1 MATVPV
7 AVPPSAPFSPRVAL
21 TPEAALATLGFVL
34 GGVVLGTCSGLVPGL
49 HANNVALLLAAAAAD
64 VPGPSRLVGA
74 AILAAGVVHT
84 FLDVVP
90 ALALGVPDPSMAAT
104 ALPGHRLVLDGR
116 GREAVRLSALG
127 SGLAVLLAVPLALPV
142 TGAMVVVY
150 PTLRAHLPL
159 ALGLV
164 VLLLVITERGVV
176 AMVGAAVAFTLAAL
190 LGWATLDID
199 PAAPLSVGGML
210 APLFA
215 GLFGAPV
222 LVESMGGNGVPPQDD
237 ARVTLSRRSVAGL
250 GLVGTVSGAIVG
262 YVPGVSSAVAAT
274 VSLLAVPGR
283 HGARGF
289 LVATS
294 GVNTANTVFAL
305 FALVAL
311 GSPRTGVLV
320 AFERSGAETDLALLL
335 PAVALAAVAG
345 FCLVL
350 LVGDRYL
357 EFVGRLDNTRLA
369 VGVLCLLVGISL
381 LFAGLVGVVV
391 FVVASLVG
399 LIPARFG
406 ARRVHLMGV
415 LIGPIVLG
423 L

>member
-1 MATVPV
+1 MLTVPNTALPV
-7 AVPPSAPFSPRVAL
+7 SAFPPRVAL
-21 TPEAALATLGFVL
+21 TPESTVATLGFVL
-34 GGVVLGTCSGLVPGL
+34 GGVLLGTCSGLVPGL
-49 HANNVALLLAAAAAD
+49 HANNVALLLAAVAAD
-64 VPGPSRLVGA
+64 VPGPPRLVGA
-74 AILAAGVVHT
+74 AVLAAGVVHT

-104 ALPGHRLVLDGR
+104 ALPGHRLVLEGR
-116 GREAVRLSALG
+116 GREAIRLSALG
-127 SGLAVLLAVPLALPV
+127 SGLAVVLAVPLALPV
-142 TGAMVVVY
+142 TGAMVAVY

-159 ALGLV
+159 ALALT
-164 VLLLVITERGVV
+164 VLLLVATEHGTRSTVGAVV
-176 AMVGAAVAFTLAAL
+176 AFCLAAV
-190 LGWATLDID
+190 LGWATLDLD
-199 PAAPLSVGGML
+199 PTAPLSVGGML

-222 LVESMGGNGVPPQDD
+222 LVDSLGGTGVPPQKD
-237 ARVTLSRRSVAGL
+237 ATVTLSRRSVAGL
-250 GLVGTVSGAIVG
+250 GFVGTLSGAVVG

-289 LVATS
+289 LVTTS

-320 AFERSGAETDLALLL
+320 AFERSGAETDLGLLL

-357 EFVGRLDNTRLA
+357 GIVGRLDNTRLA
-369 VGVLCLLVGISL
+369 ASVLGLLGVVSL
-381 LFAGLVGVVV
+381 SFAGLVGVVV

-399 LIPARFG
+399 LVPARFG

-415 LIGPIVLG
+415 LVGPLALG

>member
-1 MATVPV
+1 MDPVPV
-7 AVPPSAPFSPRVAL
+7 AVPLSAGPPRLAL
-21 TPEAALATLGFVL
+21 VPESTLATLGFVL
-34 GGVVLGTCSGLVPGL
+34 GGVALGTCSGLVPGL
-49 HANNVALLLAAAAAD
+49 HANNVALLLAAVAAD
-64 VPGPSRLVGA
+64 VPGPPRLVGA
-74 AILAAGVVHT
+74 AVLAAGVVHT

-104 ALPGHRLVLDGR
+104 ALPGHRLVLEGR

-142 TGAMVVVY
+142 TRGMVAAY

-164 VLLLVITERGVV
+164 VILLVLTERGWSATIGAVV
-176 AMVGAAVAFTLAAL
+176 AFSLAAL
-190 LGWATLDID
+190 LGWGTLDLD
-199 PAAPLSVGGML
+199 PAAPLAVGGML

-222 LVESMGGNGVPPQDD
+222 LVESMGGGGVPPQDD
-237 ARVTLSRRSVAGL
+237 ATVTLSGRSVAGL
-250 GLVGTVSGAIVG
+250 GFVGTTSGAIVG

-289 LVATS
+289 LVTTS
-294 GVNTANTVFAL
+294 GVNTANTIFAL

-320 AFERSGAETDLALLL
+320 AFERSGAPLDLALLL

-350 LVGDRYL
+350 LVGDPYL
-357 EFVGRLDNTRLA
+357 DLVGDLDNTRLA
-369 VGVLCLLVGISL
+369 VGVLCLLGVVSL
-381 LFAGLVGVVV
+381 LFAGLVGVLV
-391 FVVASLVG
+391 FLVASLVG

-415 LIGPIVLG
+415 LIGPLALG

>member
-1 MATVPV
+1 MHPVPV
-7 AVPPSAPFSPRVAL
+7 AVPLSAGHPRPVFA
-21 TPEAALATLGFVL
+21 PEAAMATLGFVL

-49 HANNVALLLAAAAAD
+49 HANNVALLLAAVAAD
-64 VPGPSRLVGA
+64 VPGPPRLVGA
-74 AILAAGVVHT
+74 AVLAAGVVHT

-104 ALPGHRLVLDGR
+104 ALPGHRLVLEGR

-142 TGAMVVVY
+142 TGAMVAAY
-150 PTLRAHLPL
+150 PTLRAHLPVAL
-159 ALGLV
+159 ALV
-164 VLLLVITERGVV
+164 ALLLVVTERGAL
-176 AMVGAAVAFTLAAL
+176 AMAGAAVAFVLAAT
-190 LGWATLDID
+190 LGWATLDLD
-199 PAAPLSVGGML
+199 PAAPLSVGGTL

-222 LVESMGGNGVPPQDD
+222 LVESMGGGGVPSQDD
-237 ARVTLSRRSVAGL
+237 ATVTLPGRSVAGL
-250 GLVGTVSGAIVG
+250 GFVGTLSGAVVG

-289 LVATS
+289 LVTTS
-294 GVNTANTVFAL
+294 GVNTANTIFAL

-320 AFERSGAETDLALLL
+320 AFERSGAPTDLALLL

-357 EFVGRLDNTRLA
+357 DVVGQLDNTRLA
-369 VGVLCLLVGISL
+369 VGVLLLLGTVST
-381 LFAGLVGVVV
+381 LFAGAVGVGV
-391 FVVASLVG
+391 FLVASLVG
-399 LIPARFG
+399 LVPARFG
-406 ARRVHLMGV
+406 SRRVHLMGV
-415 LIGPIVLG
+415 LIGPIALG

>member
-1 MATVPV
+1 MDPVPA
-7 AVPPSAPFSPRVAL
+7 AVPPRFAL
-21 TPEAALATLGFVL
+21 SPEATLATLGFVL

-49 HANNVALLLAAAAAD
+49 HANNVALLLAAVAAD
-64 VPGPSRLVGA
+64 VPGPPRLVGA
-74 AILAAGVVHT
+74 AVLAAGVVHT

-104 ALPGHRLVLDGR
+104 ALPGHRLVLEGR

-127 SGLAVLLAVPLALPV
+127 SGLAVLLAVPLALPI
-142 TGAMVVVY
+142 TRGMVAVY

-164 VLLLVITERGVV
+164 AVLLVVTERGGF
-176 AMVGAAVAFTLAAL
+176 AMVGAVAAFSLAAL
-190 LGWATLDID
+190 LGWATLDLD
-199 PAAPLSVGGML
+199 PSAPLSVGGML

-222 LVESMGGNGVPPQDD
+222 LVESVGGGGVPPQDD
-237 ARVTLSRRSVAGL
+237 ATVTLPGSSIAGL
-250 GLVGTVSGAIVG
+250 GFVGTLSGAIVG

-274 VSLLAVPGR
+274 VSLLTTPGR

-289 LVATS
+289 LVTTS
-294 GVNTANTVFAL
+294 GVNTSNTIFAL

-320 AFERSGAETDLALLL
+320 AFERSGAPIDLAFLL
-335 PAVALAAVAG
+335 PAVGLAAIAG

-357 EFVGRLDNTRLA
+357 DLVGNVDNTRLA
-369 VGVLCLLVGISL
+369 AGVLCLLAGVSL
-381 LFAGLVGVVV
+381 LFAGVVGVLV
-391 FVVASLVG
+391 FLVASLVG
-399 LIPARFG
+399 LVPARFG

-415 LIGPIVLG
+415 LYPLILWP
-423 L
+423 

>member
-1 MATVPV
+1 MVPV
-7 AVPPSAPFSPRVAL
+7 PVVAPVTWFPPRLAFDPGS
-21 TPEAALATLGFVL
+21 TLATLGFVL
-34 GGVVLGTCSGLVPGL
+34 GGVALGTCSGLVPGL
-49 HANNVALLLAAAAAD
+49 HANNVALLLAAVAAD
-64 VPGPSRLVGA
+64 VPGPPRLVGA
-74 AILAAGVVHT
+74 AVLAAGVVHT

-90 ALALGVPDPSMAAT
+90 ALALGVPDPAMAAT
-104 ALPGHRLVLDGR
+104 ALPGHRLVLEGR

-127 SGLAVLLAVPLALPV
+127 SGLAVLFAVPLAIPV
-142 TGAMVVVY
+142 TRGMVAVY
-150 PTLRAHLPL
+150 PVLRAHLPL
-159 ALGLV
+159 ALGLLA
-164 VLLLVITERGVV
+164 LLLVLTEHGRV
-176 AMVGAAVAFTLAAL
+176 AMVGAAVAFALAAM
-190 LGWATLDID
+190 LGWATLDLA
-199 PAAPLSVGGML
+199 PTAPLSVGGML

-222 LVESMGGNGVPPQDD
+222 LVESMGGGGVPPQDD
-237 ARVTLSRRSVAGL
+237 ATVTLPGRAVGGL
-250 GLVGTVSGAIVG
+250 GFVGTLSGAVVG
-262 YVPGVSSAVAAT
+262 YVPGVSAAVAAT

-320 AFERSGAETDLALLL
+320 AFERSGAPTDLPLLL

-357 EFVGRLDNTRLA
+357 DLVGRLDNTRLA
-369 VGVLCLLVGISL
+369 AGVLCLLAVVSL
-381 LFAGLVGVVV
+381 LFAGAVGVIV
-391 FVVASLVG
+391 FAVASLVG
-399 LIPARFG
+399 LVPARFG

-415 LIGPIVLG
+415 LIGPLALG
-423 L
+423 A

>member
-1 MATVPV
+1 MNPVPA
-7 AVPPSAPFSPRVAL
+7 AVPSRFAL
-21 TPEAALATLGFVL
+21 SPEATLATLGFVL
-34 GGVVLGTCSGLVPGL
+34 GGVALGTCSGLVPGL
-49 HANNVALLLAAAAAD
+49 HANNVALLLAAVAAD
-64 VPGPSRLVGA
+64 VPGPPRLVGA
-74 AILAAGVVHT
+74 AVLAAGVVHT

-104 ALPGHRLVLDGR
+104 ALPGHRLVLEGR

-127 SGLAVLLAVPLALPV
+127 SGLAVLLAVPLSIPV
-142 TGAMVVVY
+142 TRGMVAVY
-150 PTLRAHLPL
+150 PILRAHLPL

-164 VLLLVITERGVV
+164 TVLLVLTERGWL
-176 AMVGAAVAFTLAAL
+176 AMTGAAVAFSLAAL
-190 LGWATLDID
+190 LGWVTLDLD
-199 PAAPLSVGGML
+199 PAAPLAVGGML

-222 LVESMGGNGVPPQDD
+222 LVESVGGGGVPSQDD
-237 ARVTLSRRSVAGL
+237 AAVTLSRGSIARL
-250 GLVGTVSGAIVG
+250 GFVGTLSGAVVG

-274 VSLLAVPGR
+274 ASLLAVPGR

-289 LVATS
+289 LVVTS
-294 GVNTANTVFAL
+294 GVNTANCVFAL

-320 AFERSGAETDLALLL
+320 AFERSGAPTDLVLLL
-335 PAVALAAVAG
+335 PAVGLAAVAG

-357 EFVGRLDNTRLA
+357 DFVGALDNTRLA
-369 VGVLCLLVGISL
+369 AGVLCLLGVVSL
-381 LFAGLVGVVV
+381 LFAGFVGVLV

-399 LIPARFG
+399 LVPARFG
-406 ARRVHLMGV
+406 SRRVHLMGV
-415 LIGPIVLG
+415 LIGPLALG